1 MPPGSTRQVATPSPC
16 TIAGNVLTGDDRGIS
31 GLQQTGGVSVNN
43 IIYGNGIEGN
53 TVGSCYVTGG
63 TFNTNVVDLAA
74 LRGIGNIESDPRF
87 VDAAGGD
94 FHLADAA
101 SAAAG
106 TGASVAGVTDDLD
119 GTARSAG
126 APCIGVYE
134 FADTSATLGAAI
146 QSFQTTYP
154 QGAAVTLHGLA
165 LGPNAAGASFA

>member
-87 VDAAGGD
+87 VDAAIDD
-94 FHLADAA
+94 FQLADAS

-106 TGASVAGVTDDLD
+106 TGAPISTVPDDFD
-119 GTARSAG
+119 GMTRSAIAPSVG
-126 APCIGVYE
+126 AYE
-134 FADTSATLGAAI
+134 LEAPSATLGAAI
-146 QSFQTTYP
+146 QSCQSRYP

-165 LGPNAAGASFA
+165 LGQNAAGASFA